1 MAWASGVRKMDLAEP
16 AIERSGI
23 GFEGSGKP
31 RLRTSVRFPIALP
44 LHLVAAAKQYDA
56 VTDNISASG
65 ILFHLD
71 ELLPLGTEV
80 EFLIEIPEG
89 VIGAQ
94 QTAAVHCTGRIV
106 RSYFESSKAFAA
118 AVIDE
123 YSFQ

>member
-1 MAWASGVRKMDLAEP
+1 MDLAQP
-16 AIERSGI
+16 DIERI
-23 GFEGSGKP
+23 GKEGAEGPKP
-31 RLRTSVRFPIALP
+31 RLRASVRFPISLP
-44 LHLVAAAKQYDA
+44 RHLVAEAKQYDA

-71 ELLPLGTEV
+71 ELLPPGTEV

-89 VIGAQ
+89 TIGAQ

-106 RSYFESSKAFAA
+106 RSYLESSKAFAA

>member
-1 MAWASGVRKMDLAEP
+1 MDLA
-16 AIERSGI
+16 ARALERVEKDVGA
-23 GFEGSGKP
+23 GRKP
-31 RLRTSVRFPIALP
+31 RLRTSVRFPLSLP
-44 LHLVAAAKQYDA
+44 VRLLASTREYDA

-71 ELLPLGTEV
+71 ELLAPGTEV

-89 VIGAQ
+89 TIGPF

-106 RSYFESSKAFAA
+106 RSYVECSKAFAA

>member
-1 MAWASGVRKMDLAEP
+1 MDLAIRAVEC
-16 AIERSGI
+16 AEDQIAAGD
-23 GFEGSGKP
+23 KP
-31 RLRTSVRFPIALP
+31 RLRASVRFPIALP

-71 ELLPLGTEV
+71 ELLPPGTEI

-89 VIGAQ
+89 TIGAQ

-106 RSYFESSKAFAA
+106 RSYLESSKAFAA

>member
-1 MAWASGVRKMDLAEP
+1 MDLATQALKFPENEFSP
-16 AIERSGI
+16 GD
-23 GFEGSGKP
+23 KP
-31 RLRTSVRFPIALP
+31 RLRASVRFPIALP
-44 LHLVAAAKQYDA
+44 LHLVAETKQYDA

-71 ELLPLGTEV
+71 ELLPPGTEV

-89 VIGAQ
+89 TIGAQ

-106 RSYFESSKAFAA
+106 RSYLESSKAFAA

>member
-1 MAWASGVRKMDLAEP
+1 MDLATRALEQS
-16 AIERSGI
+16 EKEYGVGGR
-23 GFEGSGKP
+23 P
-31 RLRTSVRFPIALP
+31 RLRAAVRFPITLP

-71 ELLPLGTEV
+71 ELLPPGTEV

-89 VIGAQ
+89 TIGVQ

-106 RSYFESSKAFAA
+106 RSYVESAKAFAA

>member
-1 MAWASGVRKMDLAEP
+1 MDLAIR
-16 AIERSGI
+16 ALERPENELAAG
-23 GFEGSGKP
+23 GKP
-31 RLRTSVRFPIALP
+31 RLRASARFPLALP
-44 LHLVAAAKQYDA
+44 LHVVAETRQYNA

-71 ELLPLGTEV
+71 ELLPPGTEV
-80 EFLIEIPEG
+80 EFLIEIPAG
-89 VIGAQ
+89 IIGAQ

-106 RSYFESSKAFAA
+106 RSYIESSKAFAA

>member
-1 MAWASGVRKMDLAEP
+1 MNLATRALEQGENDFG
-16 AIERSGI
+16 A
-23 GFEGSGKP
+23 GSKP
-31 RLRTSVRFPIALP
+31 RLRASVRFPITLP

-71 ELLPLGTEV
+71 ELLSPGTEV

-89 VIGAQ
+89 TIGAQ

-106 RSYFESSKAFAA
+106 RSYLERSKAFAA

>member
-1 MAWASGVRKMDLAEP
+1 MDLATRGTEQ
-16 AIERSGI
+16 G
-23 GFEGSGKP
+23 EGEFSLGEKP
-31 RLRTSVRFPIALP
+31 RMRSSVRFPITLP
-44 LHLVAAAKQYDA
+44 LHLVAAARQYDA

-71 ELLPLGTEV
+71 ELLSPGMEI

-89 VIGAQ
+89 TIGVQ
-94 QTAAVHCTGRIV
+94 QTAAVHCTGRVV
-106 RSYFESSKAFAA
+106 RSYVESSTAFAA

>member
-1 MAWASGVRKMDLAEP
+1 MDLAEHV
-16 AIERSGI
+16 AERNESELGV
-23 GFEGSGKP
+23 GVKP
-31 RLRTSVRFPIALP
+31 RLRTAVRFPIAVP
-44 LHLVAAAKQYDA
+44 LHLVAETKQYDA
-56 VTDNISASG
+56 VTDNISANG

-71 ELLPLGTEV
+71 ELLPPGTVV

-89 VIGAQ
+89 ALGAY

-106 RSYFESSKAFAA
+106 RSYIESSTAFAA

>member
-1 MAWASGVRKMDLAEP
+1 MDLATTGLEHSENELG
-16 AIERSGI
+16 A
-23 GFEGSGKP
+23 GSKP
-31 RLRTSVRFPIALP
+31 RLRASVRFPITLP
-44 LHLVAAAKQYDA
+44 LHLVASSKQYDA

-71 ELLPLGTEV
+71 ELLPPGTEV

-89 VIGAQ
+89 TIGIQ

-106 RSYFESSKAFAA
+106 RSYVESSTAFAA

>member
-1 MAWASGVRKMDLAEP
+1 MDLAEP
-16 AIERSGI
+16 AIERI
-23 GFEGSGKP
+23 GKELGGQDKP
-31 RLRTSVRFPIALP
+31 RLRASVRFPITLP
-44 LHLVAAAKQYDA
+44 LHLVAETRQFDA

-71 ELLPLGTEV
+71 ELLPPGTEV

-89 VIGAQ
+89 TIGVQ

-106 RSYFESSKAFAA
+106 RSYVEQSQAFAA

>member
-1 MAWASGVRKMDLAEP
+1 MDLATRGLEQG
-16 AIERSGI
+16 ENEYGLD
-23 GFEGSGKP
+23 GKP
-31 RLRTSVRFPIALP
+31 RLRCSVRFPITLP
-44 LHLVAAAKQYDA
+44 LHLVAATKQYDA
-56 VTDNISASG
+56 ITDNISASG

-71 ELLPLGTEV
+71 ELLSPGTEV

-89 VIGAQ
+89 TIGAQ

-106 RSYFESSKAFAA
+106 RSYRERSTAFAA